1 MIKIAIVEDNDQ
13 FRSGLEAIIQ
23 NQKEMVL
30 AGSFE
35 SAEKALM
42 ALPDNPT
49 DIVIIDINLPG
60 MRGTNLILQLKIK
73 MPQTQFMVCSIHED
87 DDTVFE
93 AMKYGASGYILKNT
107 ATADNIVRAIHELY
121 NGGSPMSPYI
131 ARKVISS
138 FQKPAEST
146 VSSMLSVREKEVL
159 ELLAKGLI
167 YKEIADKLGVSH
179 ETVKKHLKN
188 IYQKLHV
195 QNKIGALKKMHL
207 L

>member
-1 MIKIAIVEDNDQ
+1 MITIAIIEDNDQ
-13 FRSGLEAIIQ
+13 FRNGLEAIIQ
-23 NQKEMVL
+23 SQKEMVL
-30 AGSFE
+30 TGTYE
-35 SAEKALM
+35 SAEKALL

-49 DIVIIDINLPG
+49 DIVIADINLPG
-60 MRGTNLILQLKIK
+60 MRGTNLILQLKSK
-73 MPQTQFMVCSIHED
+73 MPQTQFMVCSIHDD

-93 AMKYGASGYILKNT
+93 AMKYGASGYILKNPV
-107 ATADNIVRAIHELY
+107 TADDIIRAIHDLY

-138 FQKPAEST
+138 FHKPAVNSE
-146 VSSMLSVREKEVL
+146 SSMLSVREKEVL
-159 ELLAKGLI
+159 ELLAKGLL

-195 QNKIGALKKMHL
+195 QNKIEALKKMGL

>member
-1 MIKIAIVEDNDQ
+1 MITIAIIEDNDQ
-13 FRSGLEAIIQ
+13 FRNGLEAIIQ
-23 NQKEMVL
+23 SQKELVL
-30 AGSFE
+30 AGSYE
-35 SAEKALM
+35 SAEKALL

-49 DIVIIDINLPG
+49 DIVIADINLPG
-60 MRGTNLILQLKIK
+60 MRGTNLILQLKSK
-73 MPQTQFMVCSIHED
+73 MPQTQFMVCSIHDD

-93 AMKYGASGYILKNT
+93 AMKYGASGYILKNPV
-107 ATADNIVRAIHELY
+107 TADDIIRAIHDLY
-121 NGGSPMSPYI
+121 NGGSPMSPFI

-138 FQKPAEST
+138 FQKPAESSE
-146 VSSMLSVREKEVL
+146 SSMLSIREKEVL
-159 ELLAKGLI
+159 ELLAKGLL

-195 QNKIGALKKMHL
+195 QNKIEALKKMRL